1 MHAGDRMRG
10 VPGTRFPKVL
20 PPLTEAP
27 MIRLPMT
34 LAPAGQASMAR

>member
-1 MHAGDRMRG
+1 MRAWDRVRG
-10 VPGTRFPKVL
+10 VPATRFPKAL

-27 MIRLPMT
+27 MIRLPMI